1 LKRAAGGDTLGPA
14 RPPAAS
20 IPFPRA
26 DTRPV
31 FQVYLPIAEMSVNAL
46 LVLGLGGIVGLLSGM
61 FGVGGG
67 FLMTPLLIFIGI
79 PPAVAVGTQ
88 ANQIVGASVSGVL
101 GHWRRKNVD
110 AKLGLVMMGGGAFG
124 AVLGVLIF
132 SWLSSLG
139 QVDLVISL
147 LYVFLLGSVGLS
159 MLIESIRTMLQT
171 HAAEAPVR
179 RKLHQHNLLHG
190 LPWKMRFPK
199 SRLYI
204 SAWLPIAIGAF
215 GGVLVSI
222 MGIGGGFLLVP
233 AMIYLLGMPAAL
245 VAGTSLF
252 QIIFTTAIATLL
264 HAVTTQTVDIML
276 AGLLILGSAAGAQ
289 FGTVAASK
297 LRGEQARG
305 LMSVLVLIIAI
316 RLAFDLFTPP
326 VDDFSV
332 TTLGEET

>member
-1 LKRAAGGDTLGPA
+1 M
-14 RPPAAS
+14 
-20 IPFPRA
+20 
-26 DTRPV
+26 
-31 FQVYLPIAEMSVNAL
+31 FQIYLPIAEMSVNAV
-46 LVLGLGGIVGLLSGM
+46 LVLSLGGIVGLLSGL

-124 AVLGVLIF
+124 AVFGVLIF
-132 SWLSSLG
+132 SWLSSQG

-147 LYVFLLGSVGLS
+147 LYVFLLGGVGLS
-159 MLIESIRTMLQT
+159 MLVESIGTMLQT
-171 HAAEAPVR
+171 QTAELPKR

-252 QIIFTTAIATLL
+252 QIIFTTAIATFL
-264 HAVTTQTVDIML
+264 HALTTQTVDILL
-276 AGLLILGSAAGAQ
+276 AGLLILGSAVGAQ
-289 FGTVAASK
+289 FGTVAAGK
-297 LRGEQARG
+297 LRGEQARA
-305 LMSVLVLIIAI
+305 LMSALVLIIAI

-326 VDDFSV
+326 AENFSV
-332 TTLGEET
+332 TTIGEES

>member
-1 LKRAAGGDTLGPA
+1 L
-14 RPPAAS
+14 
-20 IPFPRA
+20 
-26 DTRPV
+26 

-46 LVLGLGGIVGLLSGM
+46 LVLGLGGVVGLLSGM

-110 AKLGLVMMGGGAFG
+110 AKLGLVMMGGGAVG
-124 AVLGVLIF
+124 AVIGVIVF

-147 LYVFLLGSVGLS
+147 LYVFLLGSVGVS
-159 MLIESIRTMLQT
+159 MLIESVRTMMQSQT
-171 HAAEAPVR
+171 DAPVR
-179 RKLHQHNLLHG
+179 RKLHQHNVLHG

-204 SAWLPIAIGAF
+204 SAWLPIGIGAF
-215 GGVLVSI
+215 GGFLVSV

-233 AMIYLLGMPAAL
+233 AMIYLLGMPVAL

-252 QIIFTTAIATLL
+252 QIIFTTAIATFL
-264 HAVTTQTVDIML
+264 HAVSTQTVDVLL
-276 AGLLILGSAAGAQ
+276 AALLILGSAVGAQ
-289 FGTVAASK
+289 FGTVAAAK
-297 LRGEQARG
+297 LRSEQARA
-305 LMSVLVLIIAI
+305 LMAVLVVIVAV

-326 VDDFSV
+326 VDTYSV
-332 TTLGEET
+332 TTIGESP

>member
-1 LKRAAGGDTLGPA
+1 
-14 RPPAAS
+14 
-20 IPFPRA
+20 
-26 DTRPV
+26 V
-31 FQVYLPIAEMSVNAL
+31 FQVYLPIAEMSVDAL
-46 LVLGLGGIVGLLSGM
+46 LVLSLGGIVGLLSGL

-124 AVLGVLIF
+124 AIFGVLIF

-139 QVDLVISL
+139 QVDLAISL
-147 LYVFLLGSVGLS
+147 LYVFLLGGVGLS
-159 MLIESIRTMLQT
+159 MLIESVRTMLQT
-171 HAAEAPVR
+171 QTTDVPVR

-252 QIIFTTAIATLL
+252 QIIFTTAIATFL
-264 HAVTTQTVDIML
+264 HALTTQTVDILL
-276 AGLLILGSAAGAQ
+276 ASLLILGSAVGAQ
-289 FGTVAASK
+289 FGTVAAGK
-297 LRGEQARG
+297 LRGEQARA
-305 LMSVLVLIIAI
+305 LMAVLVLIIAI

-326 VDDFSV
+326 TENFSV
-332 TTLGEET
+332 TTIGEGS